1 MATKDGGD
9 DDEDED
15 DNNDD
20 NSDKT
25 PDSANSDLML
35 ALQQNGTT
43 VDELVDSATQKKLQ
57 SAVMQE
63 KMLICTLTNWS
74 PQHHQEQS
82 LLFHQWMNQ
91 TQARWKMASLLQLI
105 VDHHQ
110 AAESQGAPRSS
121 SPTIASNTRR
131 TCMNL
136 TATR

>member
-9 DDEDED
+9 DDDDED

-63 KMLICTLTNWS
+63 KTFGS
-74 PQHHQEQS
+74 H
-82 LLFHQWMNQ
+82 
-91 TQARWKMASLLQLI
+91 
-105 VDHHQ
+105 VDLHTDKLVTTTSSG
-110 AAESQGAPRSS
+110 AESFVSS
-121 SPTIASNTRR
+121 MDESNSGKVEDGIIVAID
-131 TCMNL
+131 C
-136 TATR
+136 